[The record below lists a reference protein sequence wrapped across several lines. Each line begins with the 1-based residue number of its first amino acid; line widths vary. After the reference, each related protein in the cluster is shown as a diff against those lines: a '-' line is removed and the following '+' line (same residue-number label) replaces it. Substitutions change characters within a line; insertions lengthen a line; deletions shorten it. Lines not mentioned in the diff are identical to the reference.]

1 MRRTASLALLTL
13 CTLCAALAPAC
24 SDDKKAKPATKA
36 STAAAKSKA
45 KPAASTVKPRTAK
58 ELLEQVP
65 ADAQLAGV
73 VRDLPALYQLFGEL
87 LTSFGSLELGAKL
100 LGRVRTLS
108 VASPVPLPWTK
119 ADLKKLGVDTAQ
131 PLLLVGRGDRL
142 LAHMGLK
149 DPAAL
154 RKALGALGPWT
165 EQEHE
170 GIKLSLLSTR
180 EAGQIHCRFGA
191 AAAVC
196 GNDRDQVARWGVK
209 APERS
214 VYAALSK
221 AQRAALEQ
229 STALLWGHDDREGG
243 VVATFRAEP
252 DGLSL
257 RAGIELN
264 ALQRLGHLVAAL
276 GGADP
281 NKSRILGL
289 AADARGLLYFR
300 APMHLLLGPL
310 SHGGGAGPL
319 AGLDGKLGGL
329 SGEVLAL
336 EDKQGQL
343 ALVLGAAGADEA
355 QQAADALA
363 LALRAE
369 VAAER
374 KRAGKRGSVKVKP
387 GKLNGRKAYR
397 IAIKADAE
405 QFPLDLEVG
414 LAAGPLGVVLG
425 SWATVARLSK
435 LDAVDAAP
443 AAKALAE
450 SVGDKTLARGTSFGL
465 RVGLEDPLRPFG
477 DRLQQMLPPEAPPQ
491 LRQGLDL
498 GRFMLEQLH
507 ELRVTQALE
516 APGAIEVRLRLTTK
530 HRRGVAGD
538 DAARSLWIK
547 GLKAKY
553 GGDPAGHEKALAA
566 LTASHAD
573 SRFGKV
579 RTGGQAGLLSG
590 VVGVG
595 AALAIPAFVKYM
607 RRSKAIEADL
617 NLSRIKAGARRYV
630 AAEHVDRSGKVQP
643 HGFPAGDSGWTPKGK
658 PCCKQPGGRC
668 VSASSDWSASK
679 QWSALGFAVEGR
691 HHFQYRVVGK
701 GAGPRSTI
709 TVEARADLD
718 CDGAYSS
725 YVLKGRVKDGAASF
739 DPVRVTKG
747 LE

>member
-1 MRRTASLALLTL
+1 MVYRLNLPTPTRVLTPMRFVSLCLLLASVGCTTEVNQHVVELEATALRLESRIDGLAGLERRIKTL
-13 CTLCAALAPAC
+13 EALSARP
-24 SDDKKAKPATKA
+24 TKGEDEGLRQH
-36 STAAAKSKA
+36 
-45 KPAASTVKPRTAK
+45 VG
-58 ELLEQVP
+58 LLE
-65 ADAQLAGV
+65 
-73 VRDLPALYQLFGEL
+73 
-87 LTSFGSLELGAKL
+87 T
-100 LGRVRTLS
+100 RTD
-108 VASPVPLPWTK
+108 V
-119 ADLKKLGVDTAQ
+119 
-131 PLLLVGRGDRL
+131 
-142 LAHMGLK
+142 
-149 DPAAL
+149 
-154 RKALGALGPWT
+154 
-165 EQEHE
+165 
-170 GIKLSLLSTR
+170 
-180 EAGQIHCRFGA
+180 
-191 AAAVC
+191 
-196 GNDRDQVARWGVK
+196 
-209 APERS
+209 
-214 VYAALSK
+214 
-221 AQRAALEQ
+221 
-229 STALLWGHDDREGG
+229 LWGRDDREGG
-243 VVATFRAEP
+243 VVATVRAEP
-252 DGLSL
+252 DGLSV
-257 RAGIELN
+257 RARIEVN
-264 ALQRLGHLVAAL
+264 ALQRLGLVAELA
-276 GGADP
+276 GTDP

-289 AADARGLLYFR
+289 AADARAVLYLR
-300 APMHLLLGPL
+300 SPMRLLLGPL
-310 SHGGGAGPL
+310 SRGGGAGSLVEL
-319 AGLDGKLGGL
+319 AGQLGGL

-355 QQAADALA
+355 QQAVDALA
-363 LALRAE
+363 VALRTE

-387 GKLNGRKAYR
+387 SKLNGRKAYR

-425 SWATVARLSK
+425 SWAAVQRLSK

-450 SVGDKTLARGTSFGL
+450 SVGDKTLAQGTSFGL
-465 RVGLEDPLRPFG
+465 RLGLEDPLRPFG

-491 LRQGLDL
+491 LRQGIDL
-498 GRFMLEQLH
+498 GRFMLDQLH

-516 APGAIEVRLRLTTK
+516 APSAIEMRLRLTTK

-538 DAARSLWIK
+538 DAARALWITS
-547 GLKAKY
+547 LKAKY

-566 LTASHAD
+566 LIAGHAD

-595 AALAIPAFVKYM
+595 AAVAIPAFVKYI

-679 QWSALGFAVEGR
+679 QWSALGFAVDGR

-701 GAGPRSTI
+701 GAGARSTI